1 MAWCEICEYEPDS
14 DSATCSVK
22 TREAASCPYHKK
34 EVKMTTNEQV
44 LKAYGDELGVLYP
57 LTAEE
62 LVSSHRYLRSRSMI
76 SDADLHR
83 ERIAARSAGYE
94 AGLKKALEEDY
105 IEVASLKNMTIREIV
120 ERFGDSDR

>member
-14 DSATCSVK
+14 DSAICSVK

-44 LKAYGDELGVLYP
+44 LKAYGDEMGVLYP
-57 LTAEE
+57 LTVEE
-62 LVSSHRYLRSRSMI
+62 LVSSHRYLRSRDMASK
-76 SDADLHR
+76 SDSHR
-83 ERIAARSAGYE
+83 ERTAARLAGYE

-105 IEVASLKNMTIREIV
+105 IEVALLKNMTIREIV
-120 ERFGDSDR
+120 ERFGEDER